1 MLSFASQKKTYDPMN
16 QSLLGGLGPLPSMA
30 SGAPGSQVASPT
42 TIRPI
47 VNTGLGTSSGWS
59 VRQPS
64 PISSPG
70 YTIGGDIVAQR
81 GVEAGRE
88 ASRYELLA
96 GSQAMAMPGSW
107 QTAGYP
113 AEHWD
118 NERKAQEAALS
129 RQIAARR
136 AQLQARR
143 RAGAIEAAEYDLEMS
158 NLSAQHSSGLTSIR
172 NSIASQR
179 MQQGQAAATQSA
191 QLGIAAAGAIPSDR
205 MAPVETTL
213 QSYKMGDTMSHGGR
227 EGKPTGLASIQ
238 QVAEQFGATS
248 FGQWVR
254 GGMQGRNNLDEDTQ
268 QMAIRMA
275 KDKGLLT

>member
-1 MLSFASQKKTYDPMN
+1 
-16 QSLLGGLGPLPSMA
+16 
-30 SGAPGSQVASPT
+30 
-42 TIRPI
+42 
-47 VNTGLGTSSGWS
+47 
-59 VRQPS
+59 
-64 PISSPG
+64 
-70 YTIGGDIVAQR
+70 VAQR